1 MSLTLEGYVFPII
14 NLSGVIMTARVYD
27 YKKPNVIAA
36 EFNGNVDDLTKA
48 LPDVRVLTEQNAHSL
63 STTRSGFLVMKPGDF
78 VVREAGTGFPSW
90 SLLSA
95 EDFANNFKPVATAP
109 EYLPEHMK
117 RVYVEVKELDAKLAA
132 LGKYLGDGGPHSS
145 AMELDIQ
152 KDQFDHMDAYSK
164 ALHKRLAMYAEPV
177 GEATKIGS

>member
-1 MSLTLEGYVFPII
+1 MSRTLEGYVFPII
-14 NLSGVIMTARVYD
+14 NLLGVPMTARVYD
-27 YKKPNVIAA
+27 YKKPNVSAV

-95 EDFANNFKPVATAP
+95 EDFANNFKPVAT
-109 EYLPEHMK
+109 LPVKSCMASPSPTPPRTCRASVLPCSGMK
-117 RVYVEVKELDAKLAA
+117 SIPQLST
-132 LGKYLGDGGPHSS
+132 SS
-145 AMELDIQ
+145 
-152 KDQFDHMDAYSK
+152 S
-164 ALHKRLAMYAEPV
+164 
-177 GEATKIGS
+177 